1 MRSREMQVNH
11 RDTET
16 QRGRIER
23 EDSKA
28 CRSGLLAKMTAQF
41 PSIIF
46 HQKVACSSSLLPLLL
61 CASVSL
67 WLASC
72 PASPAAEPLDG
83 REGRDLALDQFRPK
97 AQLKVAEHLLPRAK
111 FPVVDV
117 HVHPRIRFRHSA
129 EQLEDFVKL
138 MDAQNIAVCVSLDG
152 GLGAAFD
159 EHARYLWTKY
169 RDRFVIFAN
178 IDWQGDGR
186 ADDPA
191 SWDCQRPDFARRM
204 AAELAA
210 VKKKGA
216 SGLKVFK
223 DFGLG
228 YRNPD
233 GSLVKI
239 DDPRWD
245 PIWAACGELGL
256 PVIMHTADPSA
267 FFEPIDERNER
278 WEELHRHPEWSFYGP
293 QWPSRAQLHA
303 ARDRVISRHPKT
315 TFIGAHLANDGED
328 LEQVGRWLDEHPN
341 LVVEMASRIA
351 ELGRQPRTA
360 RRFLIKYADR
370 VMFGTDGPRPAGR
383 LLPYWRFLETEDEY
397 FPYAEN
403 PFPPQ
408 GFWNIYGV
416 GLPDDVLK
424 KIYHENAARVI
435 PGVKER
441 LKP

>member
-1 MRSREMQVNH
+1 MGRLQWGNHQDTGEQTSTIVERDFRRS
-11 RDTET
+11 
-16 QRGRIER
+16 
-23 EDSKA
+23 
-28 CRSGLLAKMTAQF
+28 F
-41 PSIIF
+41 PA
-46 HQKVACSSSLLPLLL
+46 HLLLL

-67 WLASC
+67 WLTSSC
-72 PASPAAEPLDG
+72 VFAEEPLDG
-83 REGRDLALDQFRPK
+83 REGRNLALDQFRPK
-97 AQLKVAEHLLPRAK
+97 SQLKVAEHPPPRAK
-111 FPVVDV
+111 FAVVDV
-117 HVHPRIRFRHSA
+117 HVHPRIRFRHSP
-129 EQLEDFVKL
+129 EQLDDFVKL
-138 MDAQNIAVCVSLDG
+138 MDSQNIAVCVSLDG
-152 GLGAAFD
+152 GLGVAFD

-178 IDWQGDGR
+178 IDWQGGGR

-204 AAELAA
+204 AGELAA

-216 SGLKVFK
+216 SGLKIFK
-223 DFGLG
+223 EFGLG

-239 DDPRWD
+239 DDSRWD

-256 PVIMHTADPSA
+256 PVIMHTADPAA

-293 QWPSRAQLHA
+293 KWPSRAELHA

-328 LEQVGRWLDEHPN
+328 LQQVGRWLDEHPN

-416 GLPDDVLK
+416 ALPDEALE
-424 KIYHENAARVI
+424 KIYHENAARLI
-435 PGVKER
+435 PGVQER